1 MSKGKLDWAETGLRL
16 EDTDLSKEQVELLL
30 PEDITTWRAS
40 EVAQWVRSLN
50 PTFGPEAMI
59 FDDEGI
65 DGEMLLT
72 LDDDIMKN
80 ELKVEST
87 LHRKKILSN
96 IQKRKAEWEMKFGE
110 PEPAPVPA
118 PTPPPAEKKSK
129 KDPSKKEKKS
139 KKSSKSSKSSSKKSS
154 KSSKRSPATKKGK
167 KSGGGG
173 GSLDDATLDESRMI
187 DFLKFCGCKKSMER
201 ELRVLFR
208 YLDRKKKKEIKGKDF
223 RKAMIRFIP
232 SKKEESTRNKVL
244 KYVKEREFE
253 KKWAEFASDGGDD
266 AGAVQEDVQE
276 EEEESEEEEQV
287 FAETPGVQDP
297 DYDDFYDSPYIDDI
311 DPYQLQL
318 DVDRQGTIIVAQKN
332 RIFELEE
339 RVQKQMDLHA
349 MELRQLREKHVDQ
362 LKQGEAHMEKKLQQ
376 MREKHIAELEGVR
389 DRAKNLKDLKQF
401 GGGVPSSVDDLD
413 EQMEMN
419 SQLRAQIRDLERELK
434 TANEFLEGSGDSAQL
449 ERVKAQL
456 DTAVEMISQKEK
468 ELVQI
473 TNEKED
479 LMEMCKNLTMQL
491 VGGTASAP
499 RVDVTKTQQRL
510 RQLELSPSQSNM
522 RSREEIAKELEQAAV
537 MQEVSPRSKKRR
549 GRHIRGESIDQFK
562 QRLSLHLEN
571 TGGGVLLPL

>member
-40 EVAQWVRSLN
+40 EVAQWIRSLN

-80 ELKVEST
+80 ELQVEST

-110 PEPAPVPA
+110 PKPAPVST

-154 KSSKRSPATKKGK
+154 KSSKRSPATKKSK
-167 KSGGGG
+167 KSGGSG
-173 GSLDDATLDESRMI
+173 GSLDDATIDESRMI

-208 YLDRKKKKEIKGKDF
+208 YLDRKKKKEIAGKDF

-232 SKKEESTRNKVL
+232 SKKEEATRNKVL

-253 KKWAEFASDGGDD
+253 KKWAEFASDGGND
-266 AGAVQEDVQE
+266 AGAVQEDVE
-276 EEEESEEEEQV
+276 DEEESEEEEQV
-287 FAETPGVQDP
+287 IAETPGMQDP

-318 DVDRQGTIIVAQKN
+318 DVDRQATIIIAQKN

-349 MELRQLREKHVDQ
+349 MEIRQLREKQVEQ
-362 LKQGEAHMEKKLQQ
+362 LKQGEAHMEKRLQQ
-376 MREKHIAELEGVR
+376 MREKHIGELEGVR

-413 EQMEMN
+413 EQMELN
-419 SQLRAQIRDLERELK
+419 SHLRAQIRDLERELK
-434 TANEFLEGSGDSAQL
+434 TANDFLEGSGDSMEL

-491 VGGTASAP
+491 VGGTASSP
-499 RVDVTKTQQRL
+499 RMDVQKTQQRL

-537 MQEVSPRSKKRR
+537 MQEVSPRAKKRR
-549 GRHIRGESIDQFK
+549 GRHVRGESIDQFK
-562 QRLSLHLEN
+562 HRLSLHLGN